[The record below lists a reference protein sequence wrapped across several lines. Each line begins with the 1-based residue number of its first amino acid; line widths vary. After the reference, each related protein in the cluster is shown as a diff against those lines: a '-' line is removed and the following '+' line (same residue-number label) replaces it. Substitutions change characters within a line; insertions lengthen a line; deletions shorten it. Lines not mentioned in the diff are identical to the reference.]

1 LELELGPAL
10 TIGTSS
16 ISAMARP
23 LRIQYPGALY
33 HVTSRGNARA
43 SIYADDGDR
52 RRFLDVLGEVV
63 ESYRWC
69 CQAYCLMPNHYHL
82 VVETPQAN
90 LSRGMRHLNGLY
102 TQRYNRRHSRV
113 GHVFQ
118 GRFKGILV
126 ERESHLLELVRY
138 VVLNPV
144 RAGIVEAAENY
155 AWSSLRATLRLAPT
169 PSWLRC
175 DALLASFGTRTRYL
189 EFVREGIG
197 AASPWQAVRGP
208 LLGSEGFAERV
219 RGSIQGT
226 AQDREVPRRERFVSR
241 PALHELF
248 PPEVVQDRKLRNAR
262 ISELGRSR
270 MYTQAEIAQHLG
282 LHYSTVS
289 RLGAA
294 S

>member
-1 LELELGPAL
+1 MELDLGPAL
-10 TIGTSS
+10 TIRTSS
-16 ISAMARP
+16 IGAMARP

-102 TQRYNRRHSRV
+102 TQRYNRHRSRV

-155 AWSSLRATLRLAPT
+155 AWSSLRATLRLAPA
-169 PSWLRC
+169 PSWLLSLSPRPESPLKHNVKTQ
-175 DALLASFGTRTRYL
+175 DLTPSVTPPPARASRSF
-189 EFVREGIG
+189 
-197 AASPWQAVRGP
+197 
-208 LLGSEGFAERV
+208 
-219 RGSIQGT
+219 
-226 AQDREVPRRERFVSR
+226 RRRR
-241 PALHELF
+241 PA
-248 PPEVVQDRKLRNAR
+248 PRACRP
-262 ISELGRSR
+262 GP
-270 MYTQAEIAQHLG
+270 
-282 LHYSTVS
+282 
-289 RLGAA
+289 
-294 S
+294 